1 MRTNHL
7 LFLCLM
13 FMFNLAS
20 TSAGAGSALQ
30 VSSAGL
36 GEAKFG
42 MTVES
47 VEKALGQKLSFSKQA
62 SKVGVYTLACTYAA
76 VDGLLGVSLR
86 FENGRFTA
94 VDVQKP
100 TVITKS
106 GFKVGDPES
115 AVINKL
121 RSDST
126 YQRHPN
132 HYDDNVDEI
141 TVGKAKFTEKA
152 KYAGQWQGTVVKF
165 TSENGVI
172 TSIEAGEASYVYL
185 VEHHEECP

>member
-126 YQRHPN
+126 YERHPN
-132 HYDDNVDEI
+132 HYNDNVQEI
-141 TVGKAKFTEKA
+141 TVGKAKFTGTA
-152 KYAGQWQGTVVKF
+152 NAGQWQGTVVKF

-172 TSIEAGEASYVYL
+172 TSIEAGEASYVNL
-185 VEHHEECP
+185 VEHEEDCP

>member
-62 SKVGVYTLACTYAA
+62 SKVGVYTLACTYAD

-132 HYDDNVDEI
+132 HYSDNVQEI

-152 KYAGQWQGTVVKF
+152 KYAGLWQGTVVKF
-165 TSENGVI
+165 T
-172 TSIEAGEASYVYL
+172 
-185 VEHHEECP
+185 